1 MKKVIF
7 IGLILLI
14 NGVNA
19 VHCSVIEDVQIGRN
33 SLIGELFAN
42 GEISVGECGDIGM
55 AAGVLA
61 YPVDRMY
68 TRDHLWVK
76 VSGDYCTIGI
86 TDFLQEDLGDI
97 VFADVFCEGEWFEIN
112 STWGS
117 IESIMAVY
125 TLFMPVGGT
134 VLEVN
139 PIVQDAPQNLNSNPH
154 ETWIIKVKMDDISD
168 IYTLMSS
175 VEYEDF
181 VAEWGM

>member
-7 IGLILLI
+7 IGLILFI
-14 NGVNA
+14 NGVNTTN
-19 VHCSVIEDVQIGRN
+19 CSEIVNMQSSGNMSANELYAEEVRNDLSGNDLVIASEVIR
-33 SLIGELFAN
+33 
-42 GEISVGECGDIGM
+42 
-55 AAGVLA
+55 
-61 YPVDRMY
+61 YPIDRMY

-76 VSGDYCTIGI
+76 ISGDYCTIGI
-86 TDFLQEDLGDI
+86 TDFLQDDLGDI
-97 VFADVFCEGEWFEIN
+97 VFADVFCEGKWLG
-112 STWGS
+112 TGS
-117 IESIMAVY
+117 IWGNIESVMAVY
-125 TLFMPVGGT
+125 TLFMPVSGT

-139 PIVQDAPQNLNSNPH
+139 SIVQDAPQNLNSNPH